1 MAKKVYVKSTLTG
14 GGSDALDGIPYS
26 SIQDGEFCFTL
37 YKNQRFFVHYF
48 DASSSASESV
58 PDVIAPD
65 DVGSNNGRWLLAI
78 SSTKIC
84 DEDRDT
90 CFETERSTDE
100 DIVRAKAGG
109 QDIFCAYSS
118 GIFTFSKQSA
128 SEMHLSTA
136 QSIPNNAW
144 TKVNFDASW
153 FDVQNEIDLTDHKW
167 TATRGGKYFIR
178 AKAQFAQNSTGQRG
192 IRIMRNGIDLDVSIM
207 EKDGDSNAETYLQT
221 VILWYYGEGD
231 YLEIQVYQDSGGN
244 LDLKECTVEI
254 IKVI

>member
-1 MAKKVYVKSTLTG
+1 MAKKVYVKNTLTG

-78 SSTKIC
+78 SRTKIC

-100 DIVRAKAGG
+100 DIIRGKAGN
-109 QDIFCAYSS
+109 QNIFEGYSS
-118 GIFTFSKQSA
+118 GIFSLVKQSYVRVNRT
-128 SEMHLSTA
+128 TA
-136 QSIPNNAW
+136 QTIPNNSN
-144 TKVNFDASW
+144 TKIQFDNVAY
-153 FDVQNEIDLTDHKW
+153 DEQNEFSTTNYRF
-167 TATRGGKYFIR
+167 TATKSGVYVASLRVRWAAASSGYLYQKIYKNGGEIPGSVTTFSH
-178 AKAQFAQNSTGQRG
+178 NTG
-192 IRIMRNGIDLDVSIM
+192 IRFPACTVSI
-207 EKDGDSNAETYLQT
+207 KLDA
-221 VILWYYGEGD
+221 GD
-231 YLEIQVYQDSGGN
+231 YLEAFVTQTSGGD
-244 LDLKECTVEI
+244 LDLEDAFMTI
-254 IKVI
+254 IKVA